1 MPFYLAP
8 CADGRR
14 MKEYFNG
21 AEVNYQIQGEGDSK
35 VLLLHGWG
43 CDMKMMQP
51 VADALKTEHKVLLL
65 DFPGHGMSGRPPVP
79 WGVPEYAQ
87 CIKELLQKNDYIP
100 CSVIAHSF
108 GCRIAAWLASSE
120 PSIFK
125 KIVFTGAAGIRPRQ
139 SEESARRSAKYK
151 KYKGY
156 CESMKHVPLLKGL
169 AERMEAGLRQKYG
182 SRDYNALDEE
192 MRKTFV
198 KVINQDLSA
207 LYPQITQSTL
217 LIWGDAD
224 QETPIW
230 MAEEMEKMI
239 PDAGLV
245 ILEGG
250 SHFAYLEQIQRF
262 NSIVSFFLKE
272 DKNR

>member
-1 MPFYLAP
+1 
-8 CADGRR
+8 
-14 MKEYFNG
+14 
-21 AEVNYQIQGEGDSK
+21 
-35 VLLLHGWG
+35 
-43 CDMKMMQP
+43 
-51 VADALKTEHKVLLL
+51 
-65 DFPGHGMSGRPPVP
+65 
-79 WGVPEYAQ
+79 
-87 CIKELLQKNDYIP
+87 
-100 CSVIAHSF
+100 
-108 GCRIAAWLASSE
+108 
-120 PSIFK
+120 
-125 KIVFTGAAGIRPRQ
+125 
-139 SEESARRSAKYK
+139 
-151 KYKGY
+151 
-156 CESMKHVPLLKGL
+156 
-169 AERMEAGLRQKYG
+169 MEARLRQKYG